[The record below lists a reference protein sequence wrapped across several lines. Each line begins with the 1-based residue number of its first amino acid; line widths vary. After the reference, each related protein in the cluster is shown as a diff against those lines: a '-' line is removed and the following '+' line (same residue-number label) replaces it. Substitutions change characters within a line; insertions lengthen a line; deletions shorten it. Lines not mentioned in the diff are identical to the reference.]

1 MLSLLAVA
9 INIGAVLAQ
18 TAVSRPSNATICDWY
33 TIQRYGANTTET
45 QGKMMQSVVALAFAG
60 KGDIPNINPEIT
72 GILNP
77 GVFENTAV
85 HLLPWFNGSIDSTNL
100 NNQPVGIDWLDGG
113 GTAPLYAFL
122 RGDTDTVQIEEKTN
136 E

>member
-1 MLSLLAVA
+1 MLSLFAISLQVA
-9 INIGAVLAQ
+9 AVLAQ
-18 TAVSRPSNATICDWY
+18 TTSTRPSNATICDWY

-45 QGKMMQSVVALAFAG
+45 QSKMMQSVVALAFAG
-60 KGDIPNINPEIT
+60 RGDIQNINPEIT

-77 GVFENTAV
+77 GIFENTPV
-85 HLLPWFNGSIDSTNL
+85 LLLPWFNGSIDSTNL

-113 GTAPLYAFL
+113 GKDPLYAFL
-122 RGDTDTVQIEEKTN
+122 RGETDTVQIEEKTN